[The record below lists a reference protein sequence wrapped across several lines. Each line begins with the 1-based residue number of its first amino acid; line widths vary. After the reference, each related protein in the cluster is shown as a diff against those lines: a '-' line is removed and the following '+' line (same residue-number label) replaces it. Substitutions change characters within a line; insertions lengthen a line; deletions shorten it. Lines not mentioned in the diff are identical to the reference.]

1 MELTFSGHI
10 TAADSGRRELIGQ
23 IVPFGKPGNTS
34 AGLVVFD
41 VGSIVN
47 LEASGIKLLREHD
60 HTAPVGK
67 AIEFSANPGGIIGR
81 FKVSN
86 TSLGNDILIEAAE
99 GLREGFSIGAKIL
112 DYKYKGEVMHISAA
126 QIIEVSVVTM
136 PAFGLEHAMIT
147 DVAASESP
155 EVETPEDKE
164 TTVTEEVTPVEV
176 EAAEAPVVEAAAP
189 VKTPIF
195 TSPRVAPLTAAALVE
210 HTLKAHFGNV
220 ESQDYLRAANNTTA
234 NPGLVPTPVMNEI
247 IDSSNATRSTIDA
260 ISRGALPPVGMSF
273 EIPIVDTYPTVDVVD
288 EGDTIPASELAIDKI
303 SVDVVGFKG
312 RATGITW
319 ELIERSSP
327 AFMTELVAHM
337 GKALAK
343 EQDTYV
349 LSRLVSAG
357 TVAGT
362 HAATAEGFQNFLAVE
377 SAAVYSATADF
388 ADNVIGNTA
397 WWSEIQKF
405 RDTTGRALYN
415 AQNPQNN
422 SGSVS
427 NALRGNVN
435 GFNFYVDP
443 NFAVTT
449 TADNSLLL
457 VNSSAATFY
466 EGGVTQLRVNNLADG
481 TVELA
486 LYSPGALAI
495 KKAAGIRKWNLS

>member
-1 MELTFSGHI
+1 
-10 TAADSGRRELIGQ
+10 
-23 IVPFGKPGNTS
+23 
-34 AGLVVFD
+34 
-41 VGSIVN
+41 
-47 LEASGIKLLREHD
+47 
-60 HTAPVGK
+60 
-67 AIEFSANPGGIIGR
+67 
-81 FKVSN
+81 
-86 TSLGNDILIEAAE
+86 
-99 GLREGFSIGAKIL
+99 
-112 DYKYKGEVMHISAA
+112 
-126 QIIEVSVVTM
+126 
-136 PAFGLEHAMIT
+136 
-147 DVAASESP
+147 
-155 EVETPEDKE
+155 
-164 TTVTEEVTPVEV
+164 
-176 EAAEAPVVEAAAP
+176 
-189 VKTPIF
+189 
-195 TSPRVAPLTAAALVE
+195 
-210 HTLKAHFGNV
+210 
-220 ESQDYLRAANNTTA
+220 
-234 NPGLVPTPVMNEI
+234 
-247 IDSSNATRSTIDA
+247 
-260 ISRGALPPVGMSF
+260 MSF
-273 EIPIVDTYPTVDVVD
+273 EIPIVDTYPTVDVID
-288 EGDTIPASELAIDKI
+288 EGDTITASELAIDKI
-303 SVDVVGFKG
+303 SVDVIGFKG

-349 LSRLVSAG
+349 LAQLIAGG
-357 TVAGT
+357 TVAGVQD
-362 HAATAEGFQNFLAVE
+362 ADADGFQDFLAVE
-377 SAAVYSATADF
+377 SAAVYAGTADF

-397 WWSEIQKF
+397 WWSQIQKF

-457 VNSSAATFY
+457 LNSSAATFY

-495 KKAAGIRKWNLS
+495 KKAAGIRKWNLT